1 MLMHPTL
8 DKIEQL
14 RLFGMAKALRE
25 QFQNQ
30 AATTLSFEER
40 LGLLIDREMSERENK
55 RLATRLRTAKL
66 RVSAAIEDID
76 YRQPRGLD
84 KSLVLSLASNQWIT
98 EHHNLLIVGPT
109 GVGKSYLACALS
121 HKACRDGHV
130 VLYQRLP
137 RLLEELALS
146 HHDGRYRKLMK
157 SLLKADLLILDDFGL
172 APLTTDQQ
180 RDLLEIIDDRY
191 DRRSTL
197 VTSQLPVKHWHDI
210 LADPTLADAILD
222 RLVHNAYK
230 IELKGESMRKSKS
243 KINQTSIV
251 DKSKSL

>member
-25 QFQNQ
+25 QLQNQ
-30 AATTLSFEER
+30 KATSLSFEER
-40 LGLLIDREMSERENK
+40 LGLLIDREMTERENK

-66 RVSAAIEDID
+66 RVTAAIEDID
-76 YRQPRGLD
+76 FRQPRGLD
-84 KSLVLSLASNQWIT
+84 KALVLSLASNQWIT
-98 EHHNLLIVGPT
+98 EHHNLLIIGPT

-130 VLYQRLP
+130 VMYQRLP

-172 APLTTDQQ
+172 AALTTEQQ

-243 KINQTSIV
+243 KINR
-251 DKSKSL
+251 

>member
-1 MLMHPTL
+1 MLVHPTL

-14 RLFGMAKALRE
+14 RLFGMAKAMRE
-25 QFQNQ
+25 QLQNQ
-30 AATTLSFEER
+30 KATALNFEER
-40 LGLLIDREMSERENK
+40 LGLLVDREMTERENR
-55 RLATRLRTAKL
+55 RLVTRLKAAKL
-66 RVSAAIEDID
+66 RLSAAIEDID
-76 YRQPRGLD
+76 FRQPRGLD

-98 EHHNLLIVGPT
+98 EHHNLLIIGPT

-121 HKACRDGHV
+121 HKACRDGHG

-157 SLLKADLLILDDFGL
+157 SLLNADLLILDDFGL
-172 APLTTDQQ
+172 APLTTEQQ
-180 RDLLEIIDDRY
+180 RDLLEIIEDRY

-210 LADPTLADAILD
+210 LAEPTLADAILD

-230 IELKGESMRKSKS
+230 IELKGDSMRKRRS
-243 KINQTSIV
+243 KI
-251 DKSKSL
+251 KS

>member
-8 DKIEQL
+8 DKIERL

-25 QFQNQ
+25 QQQNQ
-30 AATTLSFEER
+30 KANALSFEER
-40 LGLLIDREMSERENK
+40 LGLLIDREMTERENR
-55 RLATRLRTAKL
+55 RLATRLRAAKL
-66 RVSAAIEDID
+66 RLSASIEDID
-76 YRQPRGLD
+76 FRQPRGLD
-84 KSLVLSLASNQWIT
+84 KSLILSLASNQWIT
-98 EHHNLLIVGPT
+98 EHHNLLIIGPT

-157 SLLKADLLILDDFGL
+157 SLLKANLLVLDDFGL
-172 APLTTDQQ
+172 APLSTEQQ
-180 RDLLEIIDDRY
+180 RDLLEIMENRY

-210 LADPTLADAILD
+210 LAEPTLADAILD

-243 KINQTSIV
+243 K
-251 DKSKSL
+251 LPR